1 MKALWAVEIDGEYEE
16 GLSFRAA
23 FNAFSDADS
32 GRGIEANAY
41 PIRADHPPA
50 WFTAYGSQDMWTG
63 RYPVSSLHIPRHVTP
78 SSRMRLARLLGLA
91 TR

>member
-1 MKALWAVEIDGEYEE
+1 MKAVWAVEIDGEYAD
-16 GLSFRAA
+16 GLSFRDA
-23 FNAFSDADS
+23 FDAFTDADS

-41 PIRADHPPA
+41 PIRADHPPE
-50 WFTAYGSQDMWTG
+50 WFTAYGSQDMWSG
-63 RYPVSSLHIPRHVTP
+63 RYPVSSLHIPPHVTP